1 MQEKAT
7 KITGI
12 SRRGLL
18 KGLFWA
24 ILGGAMAT
32 SDLLFLPKKSVA
44 YPMWKGDK
52 PMSTFTSKMFAD
64 FVGESFHVEQ
74 KSRGK
79 LIADLIEVSDN
90 TGAGPNNKNSNQI
103 DCFSIL
109 FRAPLDQPLEQNTYN
124 FFHKKIGTF
133 PLFIVPIGLDEKGRL
148 YEAVFNRLKG

>member
-7 KITGI
+7 NLNGI

-18 KGLFWA
+18 TGFFWV
-24 ILGGAMAT
+24 IMGGTMTT
-32 SDLLFLPKKSVA
+32 SGLLFLPKKSVA

-52 PMSTFTSKMFAD
+52 HMSTYTSKMFAD

-74 KSRGK
+74 ESRGK
-79 LIADLIEVSDN
+79 LIADLIEVSDT

-124 FFHKKIGTF
+124 FFHKKFGTF
-133 PLFIVPIGLDEKGRL
+133 PLFIVPVGIDEKGRL

>member
-7 KITGI
+7 NLNGI
-12 SRRGLL
+12 SRQGLL
-18 KGLFWA
+18 TGFFWV
-24 ILGGAMAT
+24 IMGGTMTT
-32 SDLLFLPKKSVA
+32 SGLLFLPKKSVA

-52 PMSTFTSKMFAD
+52 HMSTFTSKMFAD
-64 FVGESFHVEQ
+64 FVGECFHVEQ
-74 KSRGK
+74 ESRGK
-79 LIADLIEVSDN
+79 LIFDLIEVSDN
-90 TGAGPNNKNSNQI
+90 TGAGPNNKNSNQF

-133 PLFIVPIGLDEKGRL
+133 PLFIVPVGIDEKGRL